1 MVKALVVGNGESRR
15 QIDLNLF
22 KRNEWEIYGCNALYR
37 EFIPDHL
44 IILDSPMREEFEQS
58 GIKVA
63 NVHYLEDIPEYEP
76 MMNSGLIA
84 LIVAMRTHNEIHMI
98 GFDLESMS
106 GRVNNIYKDTNNYY
120 SGEKESGGFVIE
132 QYNIKAI
139 CNRFKGKG
147 KVIRV
152 ADNIPFELDKYL
164 ENVTIK
170 EYIKGLENA

>member
-1 MVKALVVGNGESRR
+1 
-15 QIDLNLF
+15 
-22 KRNEWEIYGCNALYR
+22 
-37 EFIPDHL
+37 
-44 IILDSPMREEFEQS
+44 
-58 GIKVA
+58 
-63 NVHYLEDIPEYEP
+63 
-76 MMNSGLIA
+76 
-84 LIVAMRTHNEIHMI
+84 MI